1 MASHFPQKEESGQSH
16 KEKVKRLSHLIVTNA
31 NKTQGS
37 QIKQI
42 KRKLQCGL
50 WRFIVIVP
58 CFIEESTLKNDNS
71 RYGDKRQLTLQ
82 TYVTE

>member
-1 MASHFPQKEESGQSH
+1 MASHLPQKEESGQTH

-42 KRKLQCGL
+42 KHKLQCRL
-50 WRFIVIVP
+50 RKVILILP
-58 CFIEESTLKNDNS
+58 CFIEKSTLKSHNS
-71 RYGDKRQLTLQ
+71 RYGDKRKLALQ
-82 TYVTE
+82 TNVTE